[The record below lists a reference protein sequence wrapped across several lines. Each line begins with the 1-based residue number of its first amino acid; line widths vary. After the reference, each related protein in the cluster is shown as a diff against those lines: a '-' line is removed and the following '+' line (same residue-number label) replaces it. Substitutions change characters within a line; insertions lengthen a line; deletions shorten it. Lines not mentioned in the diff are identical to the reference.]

1 MRNEYFTHLR
11 RCCSTR
17 FEEGIGAGM
26 AKTIN
31 PEPSPLATVWRV
43 PALEDVVLLCGF
55 AALAIPTL
63 FRLAKLSWSTEAGA
77 HGPIVFATAIWL
89 LWRESDC
96 LRSGARQRLWPG
108 ALILLVALPLYAV
121 GRITS
126 ILMMESLSL
135 YLVLLTLMFL
145 RYGGVVLRRL
155 WFPFV
160 YLLFLITPPENWLFV
175 ATRPLKMALSEISV
189 DLLSAAGLAVGNSGS
204 MIQVDGYQLL
214 VATACSG
221 LNSLIG
227 IGAIS
232 LFYVYLRH
240 GSEPRYASVLT
251 LLLLPIALLTN
262 LFRIMGLV
270 LATHWFGSGVVEGFA
285 HDAAGLGTFVLA
297 LALLFGIDAAL
308 FPLFRRFGWARG

>member
-1 MRNEYFTHLR
+1 MVETN
-11 RCCSTR
+11 
-17 FEEGIGAGM
+17 
-26 AKTIN
+26 N
-31 PEPSPLATVWRV
+31 PVLSPPAAAWRA
-43 PALEDVVLLCGF
+43 PLPGEAVLLGGF
-55 AALAIPTL
+55 ALLAVPTL
-63 FRLAKLSWSTEAGA
+63 LRLAKLSWSTEAGA
-77 HGPIVFATAIWL
+77 HGPIVLATAIWL
-89 LWRESDC
+89 IWRESNY
-96 LRSGARQRLWPG
+96 LHAGVRQPLWPG
-108 ALILLVALPLYAV
+108 VLLFLLALPLYAV

-126 ILMMESLSL
+126 ILMVESLSL
-135 YLVLLTLMFL
+135 YIILLTIVFL
-145 RYGGVVLRRL
+145 RYGGAILRRL

-240 GSEPRYASVLT
+240 GSEPRYALVLT

-270 LATHWFGSGVVEGFA
+270 LATHWLGPSVVEGTV